1 MIEEIKKLS
10 EVFFDDVV
18 SIRRHLHMNPELSF
32 EEFETSKYIKKLL
45 SSWDIEYTD
54 GYANTGI
61 LAIIK
66 GESPL
71 SKVISIRADFDALP
85 INEENDVDYRSKKKD
100 VMHACGHDAHTAC
113 LLGAIKILNATKN
126 SWKGTI
132 KFIFQP
138 AEERLPGGANQ
149 MIKEGVL
156 ENPKVQNVIAQHVLP
171 ELEVGK
177 VGFRCGTYM
186 ASTDEI
192 YINICGV
199 GGHAA
204 IPEKYN
210 NPIIASSDLIL
221 KLNDFFY
228 DKDDVIFAIG
238 YVNASG
244 STNVIPN
251 NVNLMGTFR
260 ALDENFRIKS
270 HNNIKK
276 IVNEVCEKY
285 NVEIDLEI
293 RKGYPALH
301 NDKEF
306 TKKQIYNAKKYLG
319 QENVVELPIR
329 MTAEDFSYFSNA
341 LPSCFYRLGTGNK
354 KRGII
359 HGLHT
364 SKFDIDEKSLKI
376 GMGMMAYLAINS

>member
-10 EVFFDDVV
+10 DVFFDDVV
-18 SIRRHLHMNPELSF
+18 TIRRHMHMNPEISF
-32 EEFETSKYIKKLL
+32 QEFETSKYIKELL
-45 SSWDIEYTD
+45 SSWGIEYTD
-54 GYANTGI
+54 GYVNTGI
-61 LAIIK
+61 LAVIK

-71 SKVISIRADFDALP
+71 SKTIALRADFDALP
-85 INEENDVDYRSKKKD
+85 INEENEVDYRSRNEG

-113 LLGAIKILNATKN
+113 MLGALRILNATKK

-156 ENPKVQNVIAQHVLP
+156 QNPNVQNILAQHVLP
-171 ELEVGK
+171 DLEVGK

-192 YINICGV
+192 YITVNGI

-204 IPEKYN
+204 IPDKYN
-210 NPIIASSDLIL
+210 NPIIATSALIL
-221 KLNDFFY
+221 KLNEFFKH
-228 DKDDVIFAIG
+228 KDETIFAIG
-238 YVNASG
+238 YVNGSG
-244 STNVIPN
+244 STNIIPN

-260 ALDENFRIKS
+260 ALDEGYRIKL
-270 HNNIKK
+270 HDDIKVIIEKVSKDYNTK
-276 IVNEVCEKY
+276 ID
-285 NVEIDLEI
+285 IEI

-301 NDKEF
+301 NDEEF
-306 TKKQIYNAKKYLG
+306 TKKQIFNAKKYLG
-319 QENVVELPIR
+319 EENVVDLPIR
-329 MTAEDFSYFSNA
+329 MTAEDFSYFANI
-341 LPSCFYRLGTGNK
+341 LPSCFYRLGTGNQK
-354 KRGII
+354 KGIV

-364 SKFDIDEKSLKI
+364 SKFDVDEESLKI
-376 GMGMMAYLAINS
+376 GMGIMAYLAISS

>member
-1 MIEEIKKLS
+1 VIKEIKKLS
-10 EVFFDDVV
+10 DVFFDDVV
-18 SIRRHLHMNPELSF
+18 SIRRNIHMNPELSF

-45 SSWDIEYTD
+45 SSWGIEYTD
-54 GYANTGI
+54 GYVNTGI
-61 LAIIK
+61 LAVIK

-71 SKVISIRADFDALP
+71 SKTIALRADFDALP
-85 INEENDVDYRSKKKD
+85 INEENDVDYRSMNEG

-113 LLGAIKILNATKN
+113 MLGALRILNATKK

-156 ENPKVQNVIAQHVLP
+156 QNPNVQNVLAQHVLP

-192 YINICGV
+192 YITVNGI

-204 IPEKYN
+204 IPDKYN
-210 NPIIASSDLIL
+210 NPIIATSALIL
-221 KLNDFFY
+221 KLNEFFK
-228 DKDDVIFAIG
+228 DKDETIFAIG
-238 YVNASG
+238 YVHGSG
-244 STNVIPN
+244 STNVIPKD
-251 NVNLMGTFR
+251 VNLMGTFR
-260 ALDENFRIKS
+260 ALNEDYRIKL
-270 HNNIKK
+270 HDDIKI
-276 IVNEVCEKY
+276 IVEKVSKDY
-285 NVEIDLEI
+285 NTKIDLEI

-301 NDKEF
+301 NDEEF
-306 TKKQIYNAKKYLG
+306 TKKQIFNAKKYLG
-319 QENVVELPIR
+319 EENVVDLPIR
-329 MTAEDFSYFSNA
+329 MTAEDFSYFANT

-354 KRGII
+354 KKGIVC
-359 HGLHT
+359 GLHT
-364 SKFDIDEKSLKI
+364 SKFDIDEESLKI
-376 GMGMMAYLAINS
+376 GMGMMAYLAISS